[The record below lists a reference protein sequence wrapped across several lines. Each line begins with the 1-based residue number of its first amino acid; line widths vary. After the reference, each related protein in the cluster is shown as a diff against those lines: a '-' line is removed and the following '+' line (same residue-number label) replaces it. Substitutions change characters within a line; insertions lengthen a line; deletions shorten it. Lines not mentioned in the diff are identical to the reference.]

1 MLPFP
6 LNDKEWQGE
15 LWVQPGRQNLF
26 CFRFVGSWFPNAIS
40 KQLFRS
46 LKNGAHSDHK
56 ITNWKRKY
64 KPIGL
69 EKSTYNSQPSGDTCE
84 WCSGGERL
92 YYFAMSPTCSFFLNQ
107 RWRHVEDWVPASVPV
122 KNLSVR
128 SVTSHS
134 HSLVKVASRHSP
146 TSLSPSNSITLSVT
160 NGKYQMQLETVY
172 KIKIFF

>member
-1 MLPFP
+1 MHHQILWLEVTFVIVSASFP
-6 LNDKEWQGE
+6 AERYKEWQGE

-26 CFRFVGSWFPNAIS
+26 SFRFVGSWFPNSNS

-69 EKSTYNSQPSGDTCE
+69 EKSTCNSWPSGDARE
-84 WCSGGERL
+84 RWGGGERL

-107 RWRHVEDWVPASVPV
+107 RWRHVEDWAPASVPV
-122 KNLSVR
+122 KNLS
-128 SVTSHS
+128 
-134 HSLVKVASRHSP
+134 SLNHASESALWLATR
-146 TSLSPSNSITLSVT
+146 TLWWKSLLGILPLPRRLATT
-160 NGKYQMQLETVY
+160 
-172 KIKIFF
+172 